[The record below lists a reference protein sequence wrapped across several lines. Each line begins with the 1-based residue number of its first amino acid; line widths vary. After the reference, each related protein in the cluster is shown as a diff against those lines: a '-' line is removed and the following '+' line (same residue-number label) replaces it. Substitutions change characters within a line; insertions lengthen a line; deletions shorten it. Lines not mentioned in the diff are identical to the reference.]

1 MTLPTPRQFANGL
14 LGARA
19 FQHGDALALH
29 QPLELH
35 LQVSSGC
42 NLDCFMCSEHLRP
55 VGARHGRNLKVLPEE
70 VFARLEAEVFPY
82 SERVYFG
89 VGGEPM
95 LAPELP
101 GWIERARRHNQ
112 VVHLTTNGTR
122 ISTDAIAEVLAR
134 DVASIEI
141 SIDGATAETYE
152 RIRFGA
158 RFDVLQRNFER
169 LDRARRAL
177 PPAERARVRLCFV
190 ILRSNV
196 HELAPL
202 VELAAR
208 HGIESVAAWH
218 VIPVTPEGEA
228 ESIADEPAL
237 WVPHVERA
245 RARARELGVEIDL
258 PFEARSVRAGA
269 DAAPGS
275 ADAAPRSAATAE
287 LRARDAQ
294 AQLAAS
300 SAPPPPHA
308 PPSSG
313 TRSSER
319 AANPLVVLQP
329 PVGPRVHC
337 HMPTLALYVFYDG
350 RVYPCG
356 HPHVHLGSPLGDL
369 TRQSFAEV
377 WNGRA
382 YRNLRAGLA
391 RGEAPPVCRDCAVVR
406 GCAPG
411 RRDTPEAVA
420 GSDLGAWYGER
431 DLAPFPIPPSG
442 ARTELAAASEVGD
455 PRAAAQLAAWKA
467 RALAAERERALLAER
482 AGAIAG
488 HLAEHALHARALE
501 AQVGRPLR
509 HTRIFLRRLLGR
521 DAPPSPVRPTG
532 S

>member
-19 FQHGDALALH
+19 FERGDAVALH

-35 LQVSSGC
+35 LQVASGC
-42 NLDCFMCSEHLRP
+42 NLDCYMCSEHLRP
-55 VGARHGRNLKVLPEE
+55 VGARHGRNLKVLPEV
-70 VFARLEAEVFPY
+70 VFARLEAEVFPW

-101 GWIERARRHNQ
+101 AWIERARRHNQ

-122 ISTDAIAEVLAR
+122 ISTDAIAEILAR

-141 SIDGATAETYE
+141 SIDGATAATYE

-158 RFDVLQRNFER
+158 RFDVMEKNFAR

-177 PPAERARVRLCFV
+177 PPAERAHVRLCFV

-196 HELAPL
+196 HELPAL

-208 HGIESVAAWH
+208 HGIDSVAAWH

-228 ESIADEPAL
+228 EAIAAEPAL

-245 RARARELGVEIDL
+245 RRRATELGVRIDL
-258 PFEARSVRAGA
+258 PFQSEAAH
-269 DAAPGS
+269 GS
-275 ADAAPRSAATAE
+275 AEAGNRHPDSAPRSAAVRE
-287 LRARDAQ
+287 LLARDAQ
-294 AQLAAS
+294 AQLAPPATS
-300 SAPPPPHA
+300 AAPAVSQPPLPSAPSPQIEPVPALPP
-308 PPSSG
+308 
-313 TRSSER
+313 
-319 AANPLVVLQP
+319 
-329 PVGPRVHC
+329 GPRVHC
-337 HMPTLALYVFYDG
+337 HMPSLALYVFYDG

-369 TRQSFAEV
+369 TRQSFAEI
-377 WNGRA
+377 WNGRT

-391 RGEAPPVCRDCAVVR
+391 RGEAPPVCRNCAVVR

-420 GSDLGAWYGER
+420 GSDLGTWYGER
-431 DLAPFPIPPSG
+431 DLAPFPSASPDVG
-442 ARTELAAASEVGD
+442 AELAAAGDLGD
-455 PRAAAQLAAWKA
+455 PRAAALLAAWKM

-488 HLAEHALHARALE
+488 HLAEHARHARDLE

-521 DAPPSPVRPTG
+521 EQPPDPVRPTG
-532 S
+532 T